1 MAEKSYDRSYEK
13 RIVILF
19 SLTWGFLH
27 LNRLA
32 VNFMMPAIME
42 SIPMTNAQVSYISGA
57 TTVAFAI
64 SSAIIGYISDRT
76 GHKKWWIVPLTI
88 TAGIF
93 AGLSFIAQSFGMLIF
108 FRAAFG
114 VALGPILVLI
124 YNIMEPAST
133 KESYGK
139 NTGYV
144 NSTCEFIV
152 TLCGPILMTQLCTW
166 MGWRNST
173 ALICVLVLLVG
184 LIMIKVVRDTGKSEL
199 QVDSRKG
206 QLRQVLRKKN
216 VVLAGLIA
224 IMALGGYWI
233 IMNYAPLYG
242 VEYAGLD
249 INGMG
254 IVTSSMGVLAII
266 YAFIVPKIS
275 DNVGRKP
282 VLAIVFGIAIIAP
295 IVMAIM
301 PESKGTIAVYALI
314 AGLPISTLPIY
325 YSIVPYESVPDSL
338 KATAGG
344 FVAGVGEAIGGAV
357 VPAIAG
363 NVCPDL
369 KTIILSAAIV
379 FGVAMILSICLT
391 ETNPNTL
398 KKRREKKRCRGIREE
413 RFKER

>member
-1 MAEKSYDRSYEK
+1 MNSISKGTPDRAYEK
-13 RIVILF
+13 RIVVLF

-32 VNFMMPAIME
+32 INFMMPAIME

-57 TTVAFAI
+57 TTFAFAI
-64 SSAIIGYISDRT
+64 SSAVVGYISDRT
-76 GHKKWWIVPLTI
+76 GHKKWWIVPLTLI
-88 TAGIF
+88 AGLF
-93 AGLSFIAQSFGMLIF
+93 AGLTFTARTFGALVF

-124 YNIMEPAST
+124 YNIMEKAST
-133 KESYGK
+133 EESYGK

-152 TLCGPILMTQLCTW
+152 SLCGPILMTQLCTW
-166 MGWRNST
+166 LGWRTST

-184 LIMIKVVRDTGKSEL
+184 ISMLRIIRDTGKSEL
-199 QVDSRKG
+199 QGVRRSG
-206 QLRQVLRKKN
+206 QLRQVLKKKN
-216 VVLAGLIA
+216 VILAALIA
-224 IMALGGYWI
+224 IMGIGGYWI
-233 IMNYAPLYG
+233 IMNYAPLYW

-254 IVTSSMGVLAII
+254 FVTSSMGVLAII

-282 VLAIVFGIAIIAP
+282 VLAVVFGIAIIAP
-295 IVMAIM
+295 VVMALM
-301 PESKGTIAVYALI
+301 PQSKMTIVVYALI
-314 AGLPISTLPIY
+314 AGLPISTLPLY
-325 YSIVPYESVPDSL
+325 FSIVPYESVPDSL

-344 FVAGVGEAIGGAV
+344 FVTGVGEAVGGAI

-369 KTIILSAAIV
+369 KTIIFSAAIV
-379 FGVAMILSICLT
+379 FAIAMVLSICLT
-391 ETNPNTL
+391 ETNPKTL
-398 KKRREKKRCRGIREE
+398 KQRNKTMTGGNEYEQ
-413 RFKER
+413 

>member
-173 ALICVLVLLVG
+173 ALICVLVLPVG

-233 IMNYAPLYG
+233 IMNYAPLYW

-398 KKRREKKRCRGIREE
+398 KKRREKEE
-413 RFKER
+413 MQGHPGRAI

>member
-1 MAEKSYDRSYEK
+1 MSEKIHDRNYEK
-13 RIVILF
+13 RLVTLF

-27 LNRLA
+27 LNRLS

-57 TTVAFAI
+57 TTFAFAI
-64 SSAIIGYISDRT
+64 SSAVIGYISDRT
-76 GHKKWWIVPLTI
+76 GHKKWWIIPLTLL
-88 TAGIF
+88 AGVF
-93 AGLSFIAQSFGMLIF
+93 AGLSFSAKSFGALVF

-124 YNIMEPAST
+124 YNIMERAST
-133 KESYGK
+133 EDSYGK

-152 TLCGPILMTQLCTW
+152 SLCGPIMMTQLCT
-166 MGWRNST
+166 MLGWRSST
-173 ALICVLVLLVG
+173 ALICVLVLAVG
-184 LIMIKVVRDTGKSEL
+184 IAMIKIVRDTGKSEL
-199 QVDSRKG
+199 KAGGRSG

-216 VVLAGLIA
+216 VVLAAFIA
-224 IMALGGYWI
+224 IMGIGGYWI
-233 IMNYAPLYG
+233 IMNYAPLYW

-249 INGMG
+249 INGLG
-254 IVTSSMGVLAII
+254 FVTSSMGVLAII

-282 VLAIVFGIAIIAP
+282 VLAAVFGIAIIAP
-295 IVMAIM
+295 VVMAFM
-301 PESKGTIAVYALI
+301 PQGKITIVVYALI
-314 AGLPISTLPIY
+314 AGLPISTLPLY
-325 YSIVPYESVPDSL
+325 FSIVPYESVPDSL

-344 FVAGVGEAIGGAV
+344 FVTGVGEAVGGAV

-369 KTIILSAAIV
+369 KSIIFSAAIV
-379 FGVAMILSICLT
+379 FATAMILSICLT
-391 ETNPNTL
+391 ETNPATV
-398 KKRREKKRCRGIREE
+398 RRRNEARKIQEE
-413 RFKER
+413 HPGRAF

>member
-32 VNFMMPAIME
+32 VNFMMPAIMD

-233 IMNYAPLYG
+233 IMNYAPLYW

-398 KKRREKKRCRGIREE
+398 KKRREKEE
-413 RFKER
+413 MQGHPGRAI

>member
-57 TTVAFAI
+57 TTVAFSI

-233 IMNYAPLYG
+233 IMNYAPLYW

-398 KKRREKKRCRGIREE
+398 KKRREKEE
-413 RFKER
+413 MQGHPGRAI

>member
-199 QVDSRKG
+199 QVESRKG

-233 IMNYAPLYG
+233 IMNYAPLYW

-398 KKRREKKRCRGIREE
+398 KKRREKEE
-413 RFKER
+413 MQGHPGRAI

>member
-88 TAGIF
+88 MAGIF

-233 IMNYAPLYG
+233 IMNYAPLYW

-398 KKRREKKRCRGIREE
+398 KKRREKEE
-413 RFKER
+413 MQGHPGRAI

>member
-88 TAGIF
+88 TAGVF

-233 IMNYAPLYG
+233 IMNYAPLYW

-344 FVAGVGEAIGGAV
+344 FVAGVGEAIGGDRV
-357 VPAIAG
+357 WSSDDPFHLPDGDESQYIEETQGKRRDAG
-363 NVCPDL
+363 ASGKSDL
-369 KTIILSAAIV
+369 KRD
-379 FGVAMILSICLT
+379 
-391 ETNPNTL
+391 
-398 KKRREKKRCRGIREE
+398 KEE
-413 RFKER
+413 

>member
-233 IMNYAPLYG
+233 IMNYAPLYW

-295 IVMAIM
+295 IIMAIM

-398 KKRREKKRCRGIREE
+398 KKRREKEE
-413 RFKER
+413 MQGHPGRAI

>member
-233 IMNYAPLYG
+233 IMNYAPLYW

-398 KKRREKKRCRGIREE
+398 KKRSEKEE
-413 RFKER
+413 MQGHPGRAI

>member
-88 TAGIF
+88 TAGVF

-233 IMNYAPLYG
+233 IMNYAPLYW

-398 KKRREKKRCRGIREE
+398 KKRREKEE
-413 RFKER
+413 MQGHPGRAI

>member
-233 IMNYAPLYG
+233 IMNYAPLYW

-344 FVAGVGEAIGGAV
+344 FVAGVGEAITLDRV
-357 VPAIAG
+357 FAIAG

-398 KKRREKKRCRGIREE
+398 KKRREKEE
-413 RFKER
+413 MQGHPGRAI

>member
-233 IMNYAPLYG
+233 IMNYAPLYW

-266 YAFIVPKIS
+266 YAFIVPKIA
-275 DNVGRKP
+275 DRVGRTP
-282 VLAIVFGIAIIAP
+282 VLALGVGLAVLAP
-295 IVMAIM
+295 SVVGGV

-398 KKRREKKRCRGIREE
+398 KKRREKEE
-413 RFKER
+413 MQGHPGRAI

>member
-233 IMNYAPLYG
+233 IMNYAPLYW

-398 KKRREKKRCRGIREE
+398 KKRREKEE
-413 RFKER
+413 MQGHPGRAI

>member
-1 MAEKSYDRSYEK
+1 MSEKTYDRGYEK
-13 RIVILF
+13 RIVVLF

-57 TTVAFAI
+57 TTFAFAI
-64 SSAIIGYISDRT
+64 SSVVIGYISDRT
-76 GHKKWWIVPLTI
+76 GHKKWWIVPCTLI
-88 TAGIF
+88 AGLF
-93 AGLSFIAQSFGMLIF
+93 AGLSFTAQSFGMLIF

-124 YNIMEPAST
+124 YNIMERAST

-139 NTGYV
+139 NTGCV

-152 TLCGPILMTQLCTW
+152 TLCGPVLMTQLCTW
-166 MGWRNST
+166 IGWRSST
-173 ALICVLVLLVG
+173 ALICVLVFLVG
-184 LIMIKVVRDTGKSEL
+184 LAMIKIVRDTGKSEL
-199 QVDSRKG
+199 EVTSKSG
-206 QLRQVLRKKN
+206 QLRQVLKEKN
-216 VVLAGLIA
+216 VVLAALIA
-224 IMALGGYWI
+224 VMGIGGYWI
-233 IMNYAPLYG
+233 IMNYAPLYW

-254 IVTSSMGVLAII
+254 FVTSSMGVLAII

-282 VLAIVFGIAIIAP
+282 VLAAVFGIAVIAP
-295 IVMAIM
+295 VVMSLT
-301 PESKGTIAVYALI
+301 PKSGSTILVYALI
-314 AGLPISTLPIY
+314 AGLPISTLPLY
-325 YSIVPYESVPDSL
+325 FSIVPYESVPDSL

-344 FVAGVGEAIGGAV
+344 FVTGMGEAVGGAV

-369 KTIILSAAIV
+369 KTIVSSAAVV
-379 FGVAMILSICLT
+379 FAIAMVLALCLT
-391 ETNPNTL
+391 ETNPRTL
-398 KKRREKKRCRGIREE
+398 RRR
-413 RFKER
+413 KERESQGTI

>member
-88 TAGIF
+88 TAGVF
-93 AGLSFIAQSFGMLIF
+93 AGLSFVAQSFGMLIF

-233 IMNYAPLYG
+233 IMNYAPLYW

-398 KKRREKKRCRGIREE
+398 KKRREREE
-413 RFKER
+413 MQGHPGRAI

>member
-13 RIVILF
+13 RIVVLF

-88 TAGIF
+88 TAGVC
-93 AGLSFIAQSFGMLIF
+93 AGLSFAANSYGMLIF
-108 FRAAFG
+108 FRVAFG

-173 ALICVLVLLVG
+173 ALICILVLLVG
-184 LIMIKVVRDTGKSEL
+184 FAMIKIVRDTGKSEL
-199 QVDSRKG
+199 QLDSRKG
-206 QLRQVLRKKN
+206 QLRQVLKKKN

-224 IMALGGYWI
+224 VMGLGGYWI
-233 IMNYAPLYG
+233 IMNYAPLYW

-254 IVTSSMGVLAII
+254 FVTSSMGVLAII
-266 YAFIVPKIS
+266 YAFAVPKIS
-275 DNVGRKP
+275 DNIGRKP
-282 VLAIVFGIAIIAP
+282 VLAAVFGVAIIAP
-295 IVMAIM
+295 VVMAVM
-301 PESKGTIAVYALI
+301 PESKATIVVYALI
-314 AGLPISTLPIY
+314 AGLPISTLPLY

-344 FVAGVGEAIGGAV
+344 FVAGVGEAVGGAV
-357 VPAIAG
+357 VPAISG

-379 FGVAMILSICLT
+379 FAIAMVLSICLT
-391 ETNPNTL
+391 ETNPTTL
-398 KKRREKKRCRGIREE
+398 KKREE
-413 RFKER
+413 REAMQGHPGRAI

>member
-233 IMNYAPLYG
+233 IMNYAPLYW

-357 VPAIAG
+357 VPAIVG

-398 KKRREKKRCRGIREE
+398 KKRREKEE
-413 RFKER
+413 MQGHPGRAI

>member
-13 RIVILF
+13 PIVILF

-233 IMNYAPLYG
+233 IMNYAPLYW

-398 KKRREKKRCRGIREE
+398 KKRREKEE
-413 RFKER
+413 MQGHPGRAI

>member
-233 IMNYAPLYG
+233 IMNYAPLYW

-266 YAFIVPKIS
+266 YAFVVPKIS

-398 KKRREKKRCRGIREE
+398 KKRREKEE
-413 RFKER
+413 MQGHPGRAI